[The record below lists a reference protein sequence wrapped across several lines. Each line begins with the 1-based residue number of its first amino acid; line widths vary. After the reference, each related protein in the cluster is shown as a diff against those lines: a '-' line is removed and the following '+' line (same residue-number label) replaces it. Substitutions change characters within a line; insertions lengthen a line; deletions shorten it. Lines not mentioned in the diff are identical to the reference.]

1 MIKSIRLTIIGS
13 VQGVFFRQFV
23 KENADKHKLKGYV
36 RNLDDGKVEVFIE
49 GQNDNIDAM
58 IAICKRG
65 PQHSQIRDVN
75 EKSESF
81 QDFKEFKVLN
91 F

>member
-13 VQGVFFRQFV
+13 VQGVFFRNFV
-23 KENADKHKLKGYV
+23 KENADKHKIKGYV
-36 RNLDDGKVEVFIE
+36 RNLENGSVEVFLE
-49 GQNDNIDAM
+49 GQNEDLEAM

-65 PQHSQIRDVN
+65 PQHSQIRN
-75 EKSESF
+75 IIEKPESF
-81 QDFKEFKVLN
+81 QDFKEFKVLS

>member
-1 MIKSIRLTIIGS
+1 MIKSIRLTIVGS

-23 KENADKHKLKGYV
+23 KEEADKHKLKGYV

-49 GQNDNIDAM
+49 GQNEDIDAM

-65 PQHSQIRDVN
+65 PQHSQIRSVD

-81 QDFKEFKVLN
+81 QDFKEFKALN